1 MKIRLLEIDCGP
13 GGIVWE
19 MHTEDHQF
27 VRSYGSE
34 GEMLKDA
41 SLAKMLGH
49 DLRFHTQAEYN
60 LEVMV
65 EILIENPE
73 YVEVA

>member
-1 MKIRLLEIDCGP
+1 MVRLLEIDCGP
-13 GGIVWE
+13 GGIIWE

-73 YVEVA
+73 YVEV

>member
-1 MKIRLLEIDCGP
+1 MVRLLEIDCGP
-13 GGIVWE
+13 GGIIWE

-73 YVEVA
+73 YVEVP

>member
-1 MKIRLLEIDCGP
+1 MVRLLEIDCGP
-13 GGIVWE
+13 GGLIWE

-27 VRSYGSE
+27 VRSYGNE

-73 YVEVA
+73 YVEVP

>member
-1 MKIRLLEIDCGP
+1 MVRLLEIDCGP
-13 GGIVWE
+13 GGIIWE

-73 YVEVA
+73 YAEVA

>member
-19 MHTEDHQF
+19 MNTDDGKF
-27 VRSYGSE
+27 LRSYARE
-34 GEMLKDA
+34 GDMLKDA
-41 SLAKMLGH
+41 AFAKMLGH

-65 EILIENPE
+65 EILVENPE
-73 YVEVA
+73 YAEV